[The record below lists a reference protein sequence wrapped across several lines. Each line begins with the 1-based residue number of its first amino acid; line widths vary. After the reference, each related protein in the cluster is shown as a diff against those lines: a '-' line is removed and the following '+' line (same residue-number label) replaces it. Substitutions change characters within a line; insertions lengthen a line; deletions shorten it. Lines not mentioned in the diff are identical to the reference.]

1 MITDLLLLLL
11 PVAAA
16 SGWHYARKSAE
27 KSSSIKPGKA
37 SLPQDYFVGLNYLIN
52 EQPDKAVEV
61 FIKMLEVNSDTVE
74 THLALGSLFRRRG
87 EVDRAIRVHQNLI
100 ARPQLAKFQRIQA
113 LSELAQDYLRA
124 GVLDRAERLFLE
136 LVKMGEQTTSSLQ
149 YLLNIYQQQ
158 KDWEQAINT
167 AQRLQVI
174 THESMHVCIA
184 HYYCE
189 LAEQTYDKKMLDK
202 SKSFLQQALQND
214 KRCVRASILQAEIET
229 MNGNF
234 KAAIRA
240 YKQVKSQDP
249 DYISEIVLPLARCS
263 EELKAEDELIDYLRV
278 CLDQYPRV
286 PVVLVLA
293 DYLRK
298 QQGDRVAIEF
308 LAEQIHLHPS
318 LRCLDYLLQLYLE
331 NSIGDTRYKLQILHD
346 LVKSLLAQKPV
357 YRCSEC
363 GFAAKTLYWQC
374 PRCRHWNTV
383 KPIHGLEGD

>member
-16 SGWHYARKSAE
+16 SGWHYARKSAG
-27 KSSSIKPGKA
+27 KNPSISTGKTT
-37 SLPQDYFVGLNYLIN
+37 LPQDYFIGLNYLIN
-52 EQPDKAVEV
+52 EQPDKAVDV

-100 ARPQLAKFQRIQA
+100 ARPQLGKLQRIQA

-136 LVKMGEQTTSSLQ
+136 LVKMGEQTTPSLH

-158 KDWEQAINT
+158 KDWEQAIST
-167 AQRLQVI
+167 AKKLQVI
-174 THESMHVCIA
+174 THELMQVPIA
-184 HYYCE
+184 QYYCE
-189 LAEQTYDKKMLDK
+189 LAEQTSQKKQIDKAK
-202 SKSFLQQALQND
+202 SYLQHALQND
-214 KRCVRASILQAEIET
+214 RNCVRASILQAEIET
-229 MNGNF
+229 LSGNF
-234 KAAIRA
+234 KSAIRA

-249 DYISEIVLPLARCS
+249 DFISEIVLPLAHCC
-263 EELKAEDELIDYLRV
+263 EELKAEDELIDYLRT
-278 CLDQYPRV
+278 CLNEYPRV

-298 QQGDRVAIEF
+298 QQGDKVAIEF

-318 LRCLDYLLQLYLE
+318 LRSLDYLLQLYLE
-331 NSIGDTRYKLQILHD
+331 NSVGDTRYKLQILQD
-346 LVKSLLAQKPV
+346 LVKGLLAQKPV
-357 YRCSEC
+357 YRCVEC
-363 GFAAKTLYWQC
+363 GFAAKALYWQC